1 MKLKVGDI
9 KIKSE
14 NIEIAFLIFNLLHR
28 ARVRGSRKYR
38 QTDRHTDRH
47 TDRQTES
54 FFIVV
59 VTRASVAASRHRHA
73 LHVYFGALGGDP
85 CLLQL
90 AAARAGDPGGSFI

>member
-1 MKLKVGDI
+1 MRDRR
-9 KIKSE
+9 KSGQK
-14 NIEIAFLIFNLLHR
+14 H
-28 ARVRGSRKYR
+28 
-38 QTDRHTDRH
+38 THTDTQ

-73 LHVYFGALGGDP
+73 LHVYLGALGGGP
-85 CLLQL
+85 CLLQF